1 MAVCVVTY
9 NQAAYI
15 GECIASALAQKT
27 DFAVDIVVGNDCST
41 DATAEV
47 LHNMQKAHRNII
59 VFDRKHNL
67 GLVGNTIALFR
78 YIIDADYTYVAM
90 LDGDDYWCC
99 DTKLQ
104 RQVDLMEAHK
114 DMSFCYM
121 RATSS
126 EKIARRHRQDTY
138 AVRVEEMFD
147 RIRSTGIGNGTVLH
161 RVAMLRRVPFDKI
174 AAQHLLSCDYPTNV
188 YMARQGVVG
197 FIDAI
202 ALYWRRTGNTV
213 SSAENKQKAYRY
225 IDHEVRQGLFL
236 AREFP
241 NTAYAFTTTEAEE
254 FRSWQMYEWALS
266 HKDYEAV
273 SECLCRQTF
282 PKQWLSHRPERKYL
296 NSKCMFNIYIYIY
309 IVKNFKTFCRL
320 VKHL

>member
-1 MAVCVVTY
+1 MRQMQADIRVAVCVVTY

-47 LHNMQKAHRNII
+47 LRKWRKAHDNII
-59 VFDRKHNL
+59 VFDREQNL

-78 YIIDADYTYVAM
+78 YIINAGYTYVAM
-90 LDGDDYWCC
+90 LDGDDYWCD

-126 EKIARRHRQDTY
+126 EKTARRHRNDTY
-138 AVRVEEMFD
+138 AVRVEEMFS

-161 RVAMLRRVPFDKI
+161 RVAMLSHVPFDKI
-174 AAQHLLSCDYPTNV
+174 AQQHLLSCDYPTNV
-188 YMARQGVVG
+188 YMARLGAVG

-213 SSAENKQKAYRY
+213 SSAASKDKAYRY

-241 NTAYAFTTTEAEE
+241 DTAYAFTTAEAEE

-273 SECLCRQTF
+273 SECLCRPTF
-282 PKQWLSHRPERKYL
+282 PAQWLTHRPEQKYL
-296 NSKCMFNIYIYIY
+296 NSKYMFDIYIYS
-309 IVKNFKTFCRL
+309 
-320 VKHL
+320 